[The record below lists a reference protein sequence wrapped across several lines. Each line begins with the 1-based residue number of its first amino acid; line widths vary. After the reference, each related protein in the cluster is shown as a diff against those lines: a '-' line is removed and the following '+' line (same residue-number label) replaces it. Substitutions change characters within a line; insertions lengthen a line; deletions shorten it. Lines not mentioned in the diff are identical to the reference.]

1 MGNNKLMETKESDL
15 IFALDIGTK
24 TVIGVVG
31 YYKDE
36 VFHILDSEI
45 IEHKKRSMYDGQI
58 HNIQEVA
65 DVVSKVKTNIED
77 RLSVKFTK
85 VALAAAGRA
94 LKTYKQRVDSEIDIT
109 VKIDNRLIESLEMEA
124 IQKAQEE
131 LEGKKEKSEPAY
143 YCVGY
148 TVIKYYL
155 DDNFIDSLEGHSGN
169 KIGAEV
175 IATFLPHVVVDS
187 LYTVMARVG
196 LEVVHLTLEPIAA
209 INVAI
214 KKDLRL
220 LNLCLVDIGAGTSD
234 VAVTR
239 DGTVVSYGMA
249 PIAGDIIT
257 ENIAKRYLIGYDMA
271 EKIKVNLCK
280 EVKHKFSDI
289 VGIEYELTS
298 DEILDEVDSV
308 IEKLG
313 KEIADTIL
321 KCNEKS
327 PSAVLMIGGGS
338 QIPRLNTYVSKYLDL
353 PKERV
358 ATKTAEIVEG
368 VEGIQEILKGPQG
381 ITPIG
386 IALTA
391 AQNKYKDFLEV
402 VVNGVQIKLF
412 NSKKIKVSDALVLI
426 GYNPRKLIPKRGDD
440 FVYFLNGEEKII
452 KGSVGKPAEIFL
464 NGNLASLESVIEDGD
479 IISVEEAV
487 SGIKAEP
494 KLYDIIGEA
503 YVEYNDKRIDLR
515 ESIKLNSQIIN
526 SNVFVNEYDE
536 IKIKEIT
543 TVDEFI
549 KKHNIDTRGYQIY
562 VNGEASSDGY
572 IKNGD
577 IIKTEKIARLNK
589 HINLMVNGN
598 AMKIGYSKD
607 SFKFVDV
614 FDHID
619 IDLKKPHGNLI
630 VNLNGGKADFTTD
643 LIDGDKVDIYWDK
656 EVNRGDV

>member
-1 MGNNKLMETKESDL
+1 MENDKLMEAKKNEL

-36 VFHILDSEI
+36 IFHILDSEM

-65 DVVSKVKTNIED
+65 DVVSKVKKNIED

-155 DDNFIDSLEGHSGN
+155 DDNFIDNLEGHSGN

-196 LEVVHLTLEPIAA
+196 LEVMNLTLEPIAA

-234 VAVTR
+234 IAVTR

-257 ENIAKRYLIGYDMA
+257 ESIAKRYLIGYDMA

-298 DEILDEVDSV
+298 EEILDEVDAI

-338 QIPRLNTYVSKYLDL
+338 QIPRLNNYVSKYLDL

-358 ATKTAEIVEG
+358 ATKTADIVEG
-368 VEGIQEILKGPQG
+368 VEGIQDILRGPQG

-402 VVNGVQIKLF
+402 LVNGVQIKLF

-452 KGSVGKPAEIFL
+452 KGSVGKPAEILL
-464 NGNLASLESVIEDGD
+464 NGNPSNLESVIEDGD
-479 IISVEEAV
+479 KIIVEEAV
-487 SGIKAEP
+487 SGLKAEP
-494 KLYDIIGEA
+494 KLYDIIGEN
-503 YVEYNDKRIDLR
+503 YVEFNEKKVDLV
-515 ESIKLNSQIIN
+515 EAIKLNSQVSN
-526 SNVFVNEYDE
+526 SNVFINEYDE
-536 IKIKEIT
+536 IQVKEIT
-543 TVDEFI
+543 TIDEFI
-549 KKHNIDTRGYQIY
+549 KKYAIDVKKYNIY
-562 VNGEASSDGY
+562 VNEEKFTSGY

-577 IIKTEKIARLNK
+577 VIKTEKIAKTSKR
-589 HINLMVNGN
+589 INLMINGSIMN
-598 AMKIGYSKD
+598 IGYSKE

-619 IDLKKPHGNLI
+619 IDLKRPHGNLV
-630 VNLNGGKADFTTD
+630 VNLNGFKADFTAD
-643 LIDGDKVDIYWDK
+643 LMDGDKVDIYWDK
-656 EVNRGDV
+656 EIQRGDI